1 VRVTSH
7 IAVEAGTKRKAA
19 GLYPALTTLD
29 TVTPLETVS
38 RNHSDRSAY
47 VVVDKAWA
55 THLGIT
61 RKTGG
66 LYQISKL
73 ELVRR
78 LAERETRT
86 VSVPDKIVVQ
96 IPTRTVGTLRFN
108 FQPAYDGELQ
118 PRLTG

>member
-1 VRVTSH
+1 VTSH

-61 RKTGG
+61 RKTMG
-66 LYQISKL
+66 LYRISRP
-73 ELVRR
+73 ELLRR
-78 LAERETRT
+78 LSESEART

-96 IPTRTVGTLRFN
+96 IPTGKVGSLRLN
-108 FQPAYDGELQ
+108 FHPVYDGELQ